1 MKHLGFS
8 DVELRTIKPYL
19 TRPVDSSFVNNLAA
33 KIATHN
39 YVAPLGVVKRGSTY
53 LCAGGVHRLLAL
65 KKLRRKTAP
74 CCVYKATDEELPV
87 IALLDNDV
95 LPMSRIDKAKIINKM
110 FDEGRSEDEI
120 CDDLKISS
128 RQLNSLLVLLNVPE
142 EYRKKIIEYPKRP
155 NPKKPLSSTHVEE
168 IEKLSG
174 KHQAR
179 RRSELYAQ
187 ILDRARKAKVDANV
201 KIFSHREVRRIVKV
215 SNSMPEKSIG
225 SVAAQIE
232 RREQLASEV
241 TKKAR
246 KVCPTCKGRGYIT
259 KG

>member
-8 DVELRTIKPYL
+8 YIELGKIEPYL
-19 TRPVDSSFVNNLAA
+19 TRPVNSSFVNNLAA

-53 LCAGGVHRLLAL
+53 LCAGGIHRLLAL
-65 KKLRRKTAP
+65 RKLKRKTAP
-74 CCVYKATDEELPV
+74 CCVYKATDEELPI
-87 IALLDNDV
+87 IALLDNEV
-95 LPMSRIDKAKIINKM
+95 LPMSRIDKAKIIKKM
-110 FDEGRSEDEI
+110 FDEGRTEDEV
-120 CDDLKISS
+120 CDDLKISA

-174 KHQAR
+174 KHRAKR
-179 RRSELYAQ
+179 KSELYTL

-201 KIFSHREVRRIVKV
+201 KIYSHREVRRIVKI
-215 SNSMPEKSIG
+215 SDSMPEKSIR
-225 SVAAQIE
+225 SVEAQIE
-232 RREQLASEV
+232 RRERLASEV
-241 TKKAR
+241 TKKTR
-246 KVCPTCKGRGYIT
+246 KVCPTCKGRGYIN
-259 KG
+259 KS

>member
-8 DVELRTIKPYL
+8 NIELGKIEPYL

-39 YVAPLGVVKRGSTY
+39 YIAPLGVVKRGSTY

-65 KKLRRKTAP
+65 RKLKRKTAP
-74 CCVYKATDEELPV
+74 CCVYRASDEELP
-87 IALLDNDV
+87 ILAILDNDV
-95 LPMSRIDKAKIINKM
+95 LPMSRIDKAKIIQKM
-110 FDEGRSEDEI
+110 FHEGRSEDEI

-174 KHQAR
+174 KHRAR
-179 RRSELYAQ
+179 RKSELYAQ
-187 ILDRARKAKVDANV
+187 ILDRARRVKVDANV
-201 KIFSHREVRRIVKV
+201 KIYSHREVRQIVKE
-215 SNSMPEKSIG
+215 SNSMPEKSISG
-225 SVAAQIE
+225 VAAKIE
-232 RREQLASEV
+232 RRKRLANEV
-241 TKKAR
+241 TKKTR
-246 KVCPTCKGRGYIT
+246 KVCPTCKGRGYIA
-259 KG
+259 KS